1 MEQHGLVI
9 DIAICIIAAWVVA
22 VVSQVARQPLLLAYL
37 VAGFAVGPHGFKWV
51 TDAESIQTIAEIGL
65 ALLLFMIG
73 LEIDLK
79 KMLSAGRVITLT
91 AGAQILGCV
100 VIGWGIFALV
110 GPAKTHLGALYL
122 AVAAAMSST
131 VIIVKI
137 LYDKR
142 ELETLAG
149 RVTLGVLVLQ
159 DVATILFLAIQP
171 HLKNPSAGVLFFA
184 MWHVVLLLSVA
195 FLASRFILPPIFKFV
210 ARLPELVLVGAL
222 AWCLAMAGFA
232 NYLELSSAMGALIA
246 GVMISTFPYTLD
258 VVAKVTSIR
267 DFFVTLFFVGLGML
281 IPLPTVSAI
290 LWTLF
295 VCFVL
300 IVSRLVTVF
309 PVLYSMRQGYRVS
322 LLPAINLCQMSELSL
337 VLLALGN
344 KAGDVSEDV
353 IGIAAF
359 AFSFLAVGSTYAI
372 LGNDL
377 LLRKIVPLF
386 KRMELHDLD
395 HTAFLQRADTS
406 PRRVCLLGFCWTAS
420 SLLAEIERN
429 RPELLPQI
437 CVIDFNPVVHERLKA
452 RNIFAVYGDI
462 TARDVLHH
470 AGASHAEIIICS
482 LPNMV
487 LKGANNLKILR
498 QLRELNPHAQIIV
511 HAELLSDVPTLYK
524 AGANYVITPR
534 LLEAA
539 DLLHVLEAAEKNS
552 LDHKRSEQEMLLKER
567 NEVIP

>member
-1 MEQHGLVI
+1 MEHSLVT

-37 VAGFAVGPHGFKWV
+37 VAGFTVGPNGLKLI
-51 TDAESIQTIAEIGL
+51 TDATDIQTISTIGL
-65 ALLLFMIG
+65 SLLLFMIG

-100 VIGWGIFALV
+100 IFGWLVFGLV
-110 GPAKTHLGALYL
+110 GPAQNHLEALYL

-159 DVATILFLAIQP
+159 DIATILFLALQP
-171 HLKNPSAGVLFFA
+171 NLKNPSAGVMVFA
-184 MWHVVLLLSVA
+184 VWHVILLLAVA
-195 FLASRFILPPIFKFV
+195 FLASRFVLPPVFKFI

-222 AWCLAMAGFA
+222 AWCFALAGFA
-232 NYLELSSAMGALIA
+232 DYLKLSTAMGALIA
-246 GVMISTFPYTLD
+246 GVMLSTFPYTLD
-258 VVAKVTSIR
+258 VAAKVTSLR

-281 IPLPTVSAI
+281 IPVPTVTYV

-295 VCFVL
+295 LCLVL

-309 PVLYSMRQGYRVS
+309 PILYSMRQGYRVS

-337 VLLALGN
+337 VLLALG
-344 KAGDVSEDV
+344 KASGDVSDNV

-359 AFSFLAVGSTYAI
+359 AFAFLAIGSTYAI
-372 LGNDL
+372 LGNDS
-377 LLRKIVPLF
+377 LLRHATPWF
-386 KRMELHDLD
+386 KKMELHDLD
-395 HTAFLQRADTS
+395 HTAFLSRADAQ
-406 PRRVCLLGFCWTAS
+406 PRRICLLGFSWTAS

-429 RPELLPQI
+429 RPDLLPEI
-437 CVIDFNPVVHERLKA
+437 AVIDFNPVVHEKLKQQE
-452 RNIFAVYGDI
+452 IHTIYGDI

-470 AGASHAEIIICS
+470 AGVAHAEVVICS

-498 QLRELNPHAQIIV
+498 QLRELNPHGKIIV
-511 HAELLSDVPTLYK
+511 HAELLSDVPALYE
-524 AGANYVITPR
+524 AGASFVTAPR

-539 DLLHVLEAAEKNS
+539 DLLHALEAADKNRLEEKRR
-552 LDHKRSEQEMLLKER
+552 DQEMLLKER
-567 NEVIP
+567 REVIP